1 MIPFLDVKQCNK
13 RFEADFQNEFQSFL
27 NSGHY
32 ILGTKL
38 KQFEQE
44 YASYC
49 GVAHCIGVGN
59 GLEAIQ
65 LIFAAYIE
73 LGVLAVGDEVMVP
86 ANTYIASVLAIQKTG
101 LVPVLIEPSLYDYTI
116 DVEQIRTKIT
126 GKTKAIL
133 TVHLYGQLSPIAQLQ
148 SIAKQHN
155 LLLIEDAAQAHGAR
169 NELGAAGSFGDAAAF
184 SFYPSKN
191 LGALGDGG
199 AITTNNT
206 QLATTISA
214 LRNYGSAKKYVHTL
228 KGGNSRLDE
237 LQAAFLSV
245 KLKKLDEDNA
255 YRQSLANYYDT
266 HIQNKK
272 LILPNRT
279 TEGTHVYY
287 AYVLRC
293 DTRDHLQAYLKKN
306 QVQTVIHYPI
316 ALHKQEALR
325 EHNQLSLP
333 LTELLANQVLSI
345 PVSPVQSMD
354 VTQKIIDLL
363 NSY

>member
-214 LRNYGSAKKYVHTL
+214 
-228 KGGNSRLDE
+228 
-237 LQAAFLSV
+237 
-245 KLKKLDEDNA
+245 
-255 YRQSLANYYDT
+255 
-266 HIQNKK
+266 
-272 LILPNRT
+272 
-279 TEGTHVYY
+279 
-287 AYVLRC
+287 
-293 DTRDHLQAYLKKN
+293 
-306 QVQTVIHYPI
+306 
-316 ALHKQEALR
+316 
-325 EHNQLSLP
+325 
-333 LTELLANQVLSI
+333 
-345 PVSPVQSMD
+345 
-354 VTQKIIDLL
+354 
-363 NSY
+363 